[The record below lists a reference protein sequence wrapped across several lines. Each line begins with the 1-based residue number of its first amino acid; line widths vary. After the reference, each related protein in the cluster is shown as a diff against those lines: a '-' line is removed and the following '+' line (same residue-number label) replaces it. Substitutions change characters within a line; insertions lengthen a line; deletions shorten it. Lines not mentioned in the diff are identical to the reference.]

1 MRQEIFRMERV
12 TYKEQEVTFLEDFNL
27 QIYSGEIMGMNPI
40 NGHGLPAFL
49 KLLQTNMPL
58 DDGYIYYCGKKINSW
73 NDSQKTPN
81 RISIIE
87 DKSRLVENMT
97 VADNIFVLRQ
107 GFRQEIIRPKLLKKQ
122 LSPFL
127 EDIGMEIPVDEYV
140 ENLSVFQRV
149 IVELLRAVVMGHR
162 LIVLNEIGM
171 LISYEE
177 LEKLHRIL
185 HHYAGQGFAFLY
197 ICLHLEEIGEVC
209 DRAALL
215 SNGRIQKII
224 RQNEMMDEIVK
235 VYSEEYI
242 HMVQSHK
249 ANRQSLME
257 EQSEILRVE
266 GLCGECVTNISFGV
280 RKGECLVIQTLDN
293 GMFYEME
300 QILMYRR
307 RPEAG
312 ALFIEGKK
320 TDFSY
325 HEAVAV
331 IQELPTKFMVFPE
344 LSYMDNLC
352 MSLFQRIPSVRGGK
366 KIRSSIRQE
375 YASVLGEEVFSTPVE
390 ELSEEQRYQMV
401 YTRVLLQKPRV
412 VFCFQPFKG
421 ADLHHRMFVWK
432 QLERLLD
439 KGIAVVILT
448 LNFSDSLSLAD
459 RLLQMDAAGGAKEI
473 RREEFS
479 TISLTAPWLHF
490 YRDSEK

>member
-12 TYKEQEVTFLEDFNL
+12 TYKEQEVTLLEDFNI

-40 NGHGLPAFL
+40 NAHGLPAFL
-49 KLLQTNMPL
+49 KLLQTNMSL

-73 NDSQKTPN
+73 NDSKKTPN

-107 GFRQEIIRPKLLKKQ
+107 GFRQEIIRPRLLKKQ

-177 LEKLHRIL
+177 LGKLHRIL
-185 HHYAGQGFAFLY
+185 RHYAGQGFAFLY

-224 RQNEMMDEIVK
+224 RHEEMMDEIVK

-249 ANRQSLME
+249 ENRQSLME
-257 EQSEILRVE
+257 DQTEILRIE
-266 GLCGECVTNISFGV
+266 GLSSECIANISFGV

-293 GMFYEME
+293 DMFYEME
-300 QILMYRR
+300 QILMFHT
-307 RPEAG
+307 RPESG
-312 ALFIEGKK
+312 DLFIQGKK
-320 TDFSY
+320 MDFSY

-331 IQELPTKFMVFPE
+331 IRELPTKFMNFPE

-352 MSLFQRIPSVRGGK
+352 MSLLQRIPSVRGGK

-375 YASVLGEEVFSTPVE
+375 YASILGEEVFSMPVE
-390 ELSEEQRYQMV
+390 ELSEKQKYQMV
-401 YTRVLLQKPRV
+401 YTRVLLQKPLV
-412 VFCFQPFKG
+412 AFCFQPFKG

-459 RLLQMDAAGGAKEI
+459 RLLQVDVAGSAKEI
-473 RREEFS
+473 RREDFS

-490 YRDSEK
+490 YKNSEK